1 MPLLV
6 NLRHLD
12 TRDHSLEGE
21 LPVADLEFDDRDE
34 MVLARQPLR
43 HKLEVQKLDDSL
55 LVRGDLTLVLD
66 CQCVRC
72 LKPFEY
78 TLKLEDWM
86 CLVPLE
92 GDDKAPVV
100 SDTVDLTPYLRE
112 DILLSFPQHPLCKPG
127 CGGLG
132 KPDTE
137 KKKTSGK
144 GVKDTGSSP
153 WAELDKLKTKN

>member
-1 MPLLV
+1 MPLLI

-12 TRDHSLEGE
+12 TRDQKLEGE
-21 LPVADLEFDDRDE
+21 LSVVDLEFDDRDE
-34 MVLARQPLR
+34 MVLAHQPLC

-55 LVRGDLTLVLD
+55 LVRGSLRLVLD

-72 LKPFEY
+72 LKPFEF
-78 TLKLEDWM
+78 TVKLDEWT

-92 GDDKAPVV
+92 GDDKAPIV
-100 SDTVDLTPYLRE
+100 SDSVDLTPYLRE

-127 CGGLG
+127 CGGLK

-137 KKKTSGK
+137 KKKTNGK
-144 GVKDTGSSP
+144 DGTDEVPSP
-153 WAELDKLKTKN
+153 WAELDKLKPKN

>member
-1 MPLLV
+1 MPLLI

-12 TRDHSLEGE
+12 NRDHTLEGE
-21 LPVADLEFDDRDE
+21 LPVADLEIDERDE
-34 MVLARQPLR
+34 MVLAHQPLH
-43 HKLEVQKLDDSL
+43 HKIEVQKLDDSL
-55 LVRGDLTLVLD
+55 LLRGELSLVLD

-78 TLKLEDWM
+78 TLKLEDWT

-92 GDDKAPVV
+92 GDDKATIVG
-100 SDTVDLTPYLRE
+100 DTVDLTPYLRE

-127 CGGLG
+127 CGGLR
-132 KPDTE
+132 KPDTG

-144 GVKDTGSSP
+144 VGPDTDPSP